1 MYQNVGDPT
10 FSELSPSTAILEL
23 VNPCQ
28 VFPCSSRG
36 EGVSENVG
44 SSALNY
50 SRLFA
55 LEIKQEKKWRLHC
68 LQRNPIIPS
77 PQHFSSTAILEL
89 ANPCQMS
96 GGSLM

>member
-28 VFPCSSRG
+28 VFPSSSRG

-55 LEIKQEKKWRLHC
+55 LGKVR
-68 LQRNPIIPS
+68 
-77 PQHFSSTAILEL
+77 TARSFLL
-89 ANPCQMS
+89 
-96 GGSLM
+96 SLLKN